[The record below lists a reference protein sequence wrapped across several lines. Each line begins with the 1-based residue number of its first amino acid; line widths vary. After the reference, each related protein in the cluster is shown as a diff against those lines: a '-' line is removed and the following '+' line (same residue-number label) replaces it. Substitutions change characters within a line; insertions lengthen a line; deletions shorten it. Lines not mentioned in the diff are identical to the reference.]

1 MDRLQKSVLVMVLLN
16 GFATP
21 LMLSSVNVAL
31 PDMADALALSA
42 ISLSWVQMIYLMASA
57 MFVMQFGS
65 LADRL
70 GRKRVFLYGTG
81 AVVVTSVLAA
91 LSVNGTMLLSAR
103 FLQGAASAALA
114 ATQVA
119 LVSSVFAQKERGQM
133 IGLLVASIYIGLAA
147 GPLIGG
153 FVIDAVGW
161 RWVFL
166 LQIPLA
172 LVVLVLGIWRVPGEW
187 AAQSRSPYDAV
198 GSIGYSFAILLL
210 CLAVSRMPALD
221 GFVLLL
227 AGVLCMTY
235 VVRHALRSPAPFWDM
250 RLFFS
255 NRVFS
260 MSCGASL
267 IMYSATYANVVLISL
282 FLQYLKGI
290 PASQAGMIMMV
301 QPLTMAVLSP
311 LAGRLS
317 DRLEPRLLASCG
329 MAVTAL
335 GLASLASLT
344 SSSSLTAMVL
354 ALLLT
359 GVGFSLFSS
368 PNVNAIMSSV
378 EPRLM
383 GSASGAVATMRLL
396 GQLTSMVLVTLMLT
410 LLLGDAT
417 ITTEQYPQL
426 ERSIRLSLGLAA
438 LLCVPGIAMSL
449 ARGRLRPSP

>member
-70 GRKRVFLYGTG
+70 GRKRVFLYGTA

-91 LSVNGTMLLSAR
+91 LSINDTMLLSAR
-103 FLQGAASAALA
+103 FLQGVASAALA

-119 LVSSVFAQKERGQM
+119 LVSSVFAPKERGQM

-153 FVIDAVGW
+153 FVIDTVGW

-172 LVVLVLGIWRVPGEW
+172 LVVLALGTRRVPGEW
-187 AAQSRSPYDAV
+187 AAESRAAYDAI
-198 GSIGYSFAILLL
+198 GSIGYSIAILLL

-221 GFVLLL
+221 GFALLL
-227 AGVLCMTY
+227 GGVLCMIY

-250 RLFFS
+250 RLFFT
-255 NRVFS
+255 NRVFTL
-260 MSCGASL
+260 SCGASL

-290 PASQAGMIMMV
+290 PASQTGMIMMV

-317 DRLEPRLLASCG
+317 DRLEPRLLASAG
-329 MAVTAL
+329 MGVTAL

-344 SSSSLTAMVL
+344 STSSLTAMVL

-396 GQLTSMVLVTLMLT
+396 GQLTSMVLVTLTLT
-410 LLLGDAT
+410 LLLGNTT
-417 ITTEQYPQL
+417 IAPEQYPQL
-426 ERSIRLSLGLAA
+426 EHSIRLSLGLAA

-449 ARGRLRPSP
+449 ARGRLRRSL

>member
-1 MDRLQKSVLVMVLLN
+1 
-16 GFATP
+16 
-21 LMLSSVNVAL
+21 
-31 PDMADALALSA
+31 
-42 ISLSWVQMIYLMASA
+42 
-57 MFVMQFGS
+57 
-65 LADRL
+65 
-70 GRKRVFLYGTG
+70 
-81 AVVVTSVLAA
+81 
-91 LSVNGTMLLSAR
+91 
-103 FLQGAASAALA
+103 
-114 ATQVA
+114 
-119 LVSSVFAQKERGQM
+119 
-133 IGLLVASIYIGLAA
+133 
-147 GPLIGG
+147 
-153 FVIDAVGW
+153 VGW

-172 LVVLVLGIWRVPGEW
+172 LVVLALGTWRVPGEW
-187 AAQSRSPYDAV
+187 AAEPRAAYDAI
-198 GSIGYSFAILLL
+198 GSIGYSIAILLL

-221 GFVLLL
+221 GFALLL
-227 AGVLCMTY
+227 AGVLCMIY

-250 RLFFS
+250 RLFFT
-255 NRVFS
+255 NRVFTL
-260 MSCGASL
+260 SCGASL

-317 DRLEPRLLASCG
+317 DRLEPRLLASAG
-329 MAVTAL
+329 MALTAL

-344 SSSSLTAMVL
+344 STSSLTAMVL

-410 LLLGDAT
+410 LLLGNTT
-417 ITTEQYPQL
+417 IAPEQYPQL

-449 ARGRLRPSP
+449 ARGRLRRSL

>member
-1 MDRLQKSVLVMVLLN
+1 HVTGVQ
-16 GFATP
+16 TC
-21 LMLSSVNVAL
+21 AL
-31 PDMADALALSA
+31 P
-42 ISLSWVQMIYLMASA
+42 I
-57 MFVMQFGS
+57 
-65 LADRL
+65 
-70 GRKRVFLYGTG
+70 
-81 AVVVTSVLAA
+81 
-91 LSVNGTMLLSAR
+91 
-103 FLQGAASAALA
+103 LQGAASAALA

-267 IMYSATYANVVLISL
+267 IMYSATYANVVLIS
-282 FLQYLKGI
+282 
-290 PASQAGMIMMV
+290 
-301 QPLTMAVLSP
+301 
-311 LAGRLS
+311 
-317 DRLEPRLLASCG
+317 
-329 MAVTAL
+329 
-335 GLASLASLT
+335 
-344 SSSSLTAMVL
+344 
-354 ALLLT
+354 
-359 GVGFSLFSS
+359 
-368 PNVNAIMSSV
+368 
-378 EPRLM
+378 
-383 GSASGAVATMRLL
+383 
-396 GQLTSMVLVTLMLT
+396 
-410 LLLGDAT
+410 
-417 ITTEQYPQL
+417 
-426 ERSIRLSLGLAA
+426 
-438 LLCVPGIAMSL
+438 
-449 ARGRLRPSP
+449 